1 VDVNGEK
8 PDRRSL
14 KQAARELQESYKAAF
29 HERGG
34 DLHVTA
40 GWASDTGTRTK
51 SLELYAGVEWEASRV
66 YDHVHADVHRR
77 RWFSRR
83 WEAVRPLEA
92 AFREIEGTLR
102 EWLRE
107 HP

>member
-1 VDVNGEK
+1 VNGEK

-34 DLHVTA
+34 DLHVSA
-40 GWASDTGTRTK
+40 GWASDMGARTK
-51 SLELYAGVEWEASRV
+51 SLELHAGVEWEASRV

-77 RWFSRR
+77 HWFSRR
-83 WEAVRPLEA
+83 WQAVLPLEA
-92 AFREIEGTLR
+92 AVREIEGTLR